1 MTNKIFDCFMYFDE
15 DLVLDI
21 RLNTLNEF
29 VDYFIIVESTFTHR
43 GDKRKLR
50 FDLKKYEKF
59 RNKIIYLI
67 YDNEPNGIQ
76 KINDE
81 DIESVKS
88 EKYIFNAILREN
100 GQRNHLLNGLLDAE
114 KNDVILVSDVDEIPN
129 LTNVDFSKIRNK
141 IFIFRQEMFY
151 YKLNLKLP
159 NLIWSGTKGC
169 RKKDLINPQWLR
181 NIKDKNYSKF
191 RLDTFFSK
199 KKYSNIKFFDKGGW
213 HFTNIKTAKEIQL
226 KLKSYLH
233 HREFDIN
240 PMSLEQIENVIND
253 KKAIYD
259 LKADQR
265 VNKIGDGDKLI
276 KYELKDL
283 PIYIK
288 ENIEKFSSWID

>member
-81 DIESVKS
+81 DTESVKS

-100 GQRNHLLNGLLDAE
+100 GQRNHILNGLLDAE

-199 KKYSNIKFFDKGGW
+199 KKYSNIKFFNKGGW

-276 KYELKDL
+276 KYELRDL

>member
-76 KINDE
+76 KINDK
-81 DIESVKS
+81 DTESVKS

-100 GQRNHLLNGLLDAE
+100 GQRNHILNGLLDAE

-276 KYELKDL
+276 KYELRDL

>member
-81 DIESVKS
+81 DTESVKS

-100 GQRNHLLNGLLDAE
+100 GQRNHILNGLLDAE

-199 KKYSNIKFFDKGGW
+199 KKYSNIKFFNKGGW

>member
-29 VDYFIIVESTFTHR
+29 IDYFIIVESTFTHR

-81 DIESVKS
+81 DTESVKS

-100 GQRNHLLNGLLDAE
+100 GQRNHILNGLLDAE

>member
-100 GQRNHLLNGLLDAE
+100 GQRNHILNGLLDAE

-265 VNKIGDGDKLI
+265 INKIGDGDKLI
-276 KYELKDL
+276 KYELRDL

>member
-100 GQRNHLLNGLLDAE
+100 GQRNHILNGLLDAE

-276 KYELKDL
+276 KYELRDL

>member
-81 DIESVKS
+81 DTESVKS

-100 GQRNHLLNGLLDAE
+100 GQRNHILNGLLDAE

-213 HFTNIKTAKEIQL
+213 HFTNIKTAKEIQV

>member
-1 MTNKIFDCFMYFDE
+1 MYFDE

-81 DIESVKS
+81 DTESVKS

-100 GQRNHLLNGLLDAE
+100 GQRNHILNGLLDAE

-199 KKYSNIKFFDKGGW
+199 KKYSNIKFFNKGGW

-276 KYELKDL
+276 KYELRDL

>member
-50 FDLKKYEKF
+50 FDFKKYEKF

-81 DIESVKS
+81 DTESVKS

-100 GQRNHLLNGLLDAE
+100 GQRNHILNGLLDAE

-199 KKYSNIKFFDKGGW
+199 KKYSNIKFFNKGGW

-276 KYELKDL
+276 KYELRDL